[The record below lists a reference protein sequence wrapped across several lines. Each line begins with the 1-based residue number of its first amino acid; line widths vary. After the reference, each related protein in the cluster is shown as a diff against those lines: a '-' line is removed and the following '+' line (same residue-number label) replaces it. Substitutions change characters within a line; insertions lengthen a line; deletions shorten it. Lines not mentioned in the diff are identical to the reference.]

1 MGLTLSLDWSLS
13 LQFGWIG
20 LHFVGLATAW
30 MVRVH
35 AGMKSEGL
43 TQILY
48 LASFCSLVM
57 VTMVGLRC
65 SSTHWTFSAGTLSI
79 MIVAAVVDF
88 GSHGEQATAHFE
100 IVPHH
105 D

>member
-1 MGLTLSLDWSLS
+1 
-13 LQFGWIG
+13 
-20 LHFVGLATAW
+20 

-43 TQILY
+43 AQTLF
-48 LASFCSLVM
+48 LASFCSLVLAT
-57 VTMVGLRC
+57 VVELGY
-65 SSTHWTFSAGTLSI
+65 SSTNWTFSAGILSI

-88 GSHGEQATAHFE
+88 DPQGRHSVHLRFASRG
-100 IVPHH
+100 